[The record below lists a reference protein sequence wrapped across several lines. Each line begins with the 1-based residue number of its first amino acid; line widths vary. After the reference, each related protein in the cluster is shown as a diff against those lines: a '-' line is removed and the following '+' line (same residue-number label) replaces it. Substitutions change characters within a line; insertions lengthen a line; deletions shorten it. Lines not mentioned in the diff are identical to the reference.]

1 MSVIKALILG
11 IIQGLTEFLPVSS
24 SGHLVIFQTVL
35 GTDNNSAD
43 LMFDSLLHLGT
54 LIAVFIVFKETIFK
68 LVIAFSDM
76 IKLILTGKFRIKNA
90 TDEQKLI
97 LFLIVSIMPLFLI
110 LPVKDYIETAYT
122 SITLTGTALIVTS
135 LLLFISDKVVGNKA
149 TAKEMKLKHALA
161 IGFTQAFAIFP
172 GISRSGSTITSGIM
186 CGLDREFAAQY
197 SFILSIP
204 TILAGVILN
213 LSDIATTGN
222 FNPSL
227 IPEYIAGTA
236 AAAIS
241 GLLSIKLLQKLLKT
255 KKFIIFSI
263 YCLAVGLFAIIY
275 GIV

>member
-1 MSVIKALILG
+1 MSVIEAFILG
-11 IIQGLTEFLPVSS
+11 LIQGLTEFLPVSS

-35 GTDNNSAD
+35 GTDIDSAD
-43 LMFDSLLHLGT
+43 LMFDTLLHLGT
-54 LIAVFIVFKETIFK
+54 LIAVLIVFKETIFK
-68 LVIAFSDM
+68 LISAFSDM
-76 IKLILTGKFRIKNA
+76 IKLILTRKFSIKNA
-90 TDEQKLI
+90 TDEQKMI
-97 LFLIVSIMPLFLI
+97 LFLIVSLLPLFII
-110 LPVKDYIETAYT
+110 LPIKDYIETAYT
-122 SITLTGTALIVTS
+122 SIILTGAALIVTAI
-135 LLLFISDKVVGNKA
+135 LLFISDKIVGTKIPVG
-149 TAKEMKLKHALA
+149 KMKLKHALA
-161 IGFTQAFAIFP
+161 IGVTQAFAILP

-204 TILAGVILN
+204 TILAGAVLN
-213 LSDIATTGN
+213 LSDIAASGN
-222 FNPSL
+222 FNSSL